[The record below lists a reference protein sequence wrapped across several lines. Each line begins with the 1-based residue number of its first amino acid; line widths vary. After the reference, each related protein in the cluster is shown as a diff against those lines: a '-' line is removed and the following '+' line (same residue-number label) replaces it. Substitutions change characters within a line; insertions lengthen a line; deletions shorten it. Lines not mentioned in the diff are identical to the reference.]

1 MNLKDKLN
9 IKDYQFLEA
18 LQKIISFIKEEENCD
33 DEKISEIIEKYIDI
47 MDDVDREIYQFFSNN
62 DFKVCNLIS
71 IFECVEE
78 KCYDNLIENINQKY
92 KENLGP
98 SLKKSIEV
106 LIDKN
111 DRIIKRDHLKTIL
124 IKFVIRF
131 LLKNESIEAN
141 DNCFEI
147 IQNNNS
153 LYKVYSNE
161 NNKNKLAKEIG
172 ELSDLNIPVCQVI
185 YLIKTISD
193 IPQSKNKIRKRRNI
207 G

>member
-1 MNLKDKLN
+1 
-9 IKDYQFLEA
+9 
-18 LQKIISFIKEEENCD
+18 
-33 DEKISEIIEKYIDI
+33 

-111 DRIIKRDHLKTIL
+111 DRIIKRDHLKQIL

-153 LYKVYSNE
+153 LYKDYSNK
-161 NNKNKLAKEIG
+161 NNQNNLAKEMR
-172 ELSDLNIPVCQVI
+172 ELSNLNIPVCQVI
-185 YLIKTISD
+185 DLIKNISNVPNIHINPNISENRND
-193 IPQSKNKIRKRRNI
+193 KKNFNRRRKV
-207 G
+207 